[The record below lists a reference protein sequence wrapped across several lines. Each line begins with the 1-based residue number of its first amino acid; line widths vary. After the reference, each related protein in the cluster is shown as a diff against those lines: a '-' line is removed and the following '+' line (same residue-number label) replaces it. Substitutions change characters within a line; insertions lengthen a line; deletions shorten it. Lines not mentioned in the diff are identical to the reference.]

1 MPIGVPMNTARTVR
15 IRLPTMGLSSPPS
28 EPGGGV
34 ISVKT
39 ASESPLNPSHKSTT
53 RITISQPSPSSVA
66 ASERLSMMP
75 LRRRRAA
82 GRLRFMASS
91 DPALDAQQH
100 VACDREHDEGN
111 DEEDQAQR
119 DQRGGIEIPDRFGEF
134 VGDGGRNGGAGR
146 QQGG

>member
-1 MPIGVPMNTARTVR
+1 MSTARTVR

-53 RITISQPSPSSVA
+53 RITSSQPSPSSVA
-66 ASERLSMMP
+66 ASERFSMMP

-82 GRLRFMASS
+82 KTLLLMASS
-91 DPALDAQQH
+91 DPPLDAQQH
-100 VACDREHDEGN
+100 VACYRENDEGD

-119 DQRGGIEIPDRFGEF
+119 DQRRGTEVAARFAEF
-134 VGDGGRNGGAGR
+134 VA
-146 QQGG
+146 

>member
-1 MPIGVPMNTARTVR
+1 MSTARTVR

-28 EPGGGV
+28 APGGGV

-39 ASESPLNPSHKSTT
+39 ASESPLNPSHKSTA

-66 ASERLSMMP
+66 ASDRLSMMP

-82 GRLRFMASS
+82 SRLLFMASS
-91 DPALDAQQH
+91 DPAFDAQQH
-100 VACDREHDEGN
+100 VARDREHDEGN
-111 DEEDQAQR
+111 DEKDQAQR
-119 DQRGGIEIPDRFGEF
+119 DQRGGIKVTDRFGEF
-134 VGDGGRNGGAGR
+134 VGDGGRNGGAGC